1 MMTCSMKRE
10 RYWWVKGP
18 ILFYLFT
25 FLPLSAVAQV
35 GEYRTDFAIGGSAG
49 YVSSDVGFVPE
60 VPQNRLGGF
69 TAGLSFRYTCEK
81 YFKSICAIMA
91 EINITQTGW
100 KENIRDVDNNP
111 VYYAGDTNKT
121 NPIYYERTMTYLQVP
136 FLARMGWG
144 RERRGLQG
152 YIVLGPQVGVCLSEK
167 VKTNYIK
174 GAETLTERSS
184 KIVAQ
189 DSMAVQRKFDY
200 GIVVGAGVELSFPKV
215 GHFMIEGRYYYGLGD
230 IFNNS
235 KSDYFGRSNFG
246 QIVVKATYL
255 FDIIRTKN
263 DRIK

>member
-1 MMTCSMKRE
+1 MK
-10 RYWWVKGP
+10 V
-18 ILFYLFT
+18 LFVLFT
-25 FLPLSAVAQV
+25 FHFSLFTSFAQV

-49 YVSSDVGFVPE
+49 YVSSNVGFVPE

-91 EINITQTGW
+91 EVNITQTGW
-100 KENIRDVDNNP
+100 KEDIRDVDNNS
-111 VYYAGDTNKT
+111 VYYVYDTNKT

-136 FLARMGWG
+136 FMARMGWG

-152 YIVLGPQVGVCLSEK
+152 YIVLAPQVGVCLSEK

-189 DSMAVQRKFDY
+189 DSMAIQRKFDY

-230 IFNNS
+230 IFDNS